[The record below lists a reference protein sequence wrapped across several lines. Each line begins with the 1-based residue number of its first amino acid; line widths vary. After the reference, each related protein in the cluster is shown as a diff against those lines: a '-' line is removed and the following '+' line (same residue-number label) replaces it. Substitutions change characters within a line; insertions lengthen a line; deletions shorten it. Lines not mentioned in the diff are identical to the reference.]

1 MRQDNDRLAYLE
13 EDDPDAALPPGQG
26 WPLLIVDDDEDVHLA
41 TEFALRGLSIV
52 GRQLEFLH
60 ARSAGEAIEVLRGRP
75 DVAVI
80 LLDVV
85 MERED
90 AGLEAVGRI
99 RDELGLSAVRIV
111 LRTGRPGYAPELDA
125 VSNYD
130 INDYKSKAELTRS
143 KLFTTVT
150 SAVRS
155 YEQIRRLEESRAGLA
170 LIVEG
175 VSRFDAEA
183 GMAAFGASVIE
194 QAAALLGA
202 PRDGFVCIGK
212 GEAAPVVI
220 AGAGSYAAYGERALS
235 AVDPVEAREMVE
247 RCLADG
253 ARQLEDKRFA
263 FRFTG
268 RHGDAFAAFVESR
281 DALRAVEDHL
291 LDVFCA
297 NLAICG
303 ENVHLV
309 ERLRT
314 TAYVDGLTGLP
325 NRAAQIEAIDRIAR
339 EEGRG
344 RRILALV
351 DIDRFSETIDVLG
364 YRYGDRLLQEVARRL
379 RGAFSA
385 DVFVARVGG
394 DLFGV
399 FGDPQ
404 QVNAG
409 QLRRILAA
417 PFEGEGGQRALSF
430 SMGFAGATDSAIG
443 GADLVRNASL
453 ALKRAKDIGPG
464 SVLDYTQKLAD
475 ATRRHVSMLHD
486 LRTAFMAGRLAVVY
500 QPQIDLASG
509 RTIGVEALLRW
520 YLDDGAVVPLEQII
534 PVAEQSG
541 LIIHVGAWVLRTALG
556 VQRRLSAGGRR
567 LRMAVN
573 VSAVQFRHPDF
584 VAMVGRALGEAAI
597 EPGLLEVEITESAA
611 LHGWTQTI
619 ERLEALRAL
628 GVCVAIDDF
637 GTGFSSLAYLD
648 RLPADCLKIDR
659 SFIRALDDPQAPAPI
674 AETVIALGRQL
685 GMRVLAEGIETVT
698 QRDRL
703 TRLGCH
709 EGQGW
714 LYAQPMPEGELAT
727 WLNAQEA

>member
-1 MRQDNDRLAYLE
+1 MRQDEDRLAYLD
-13 EDDPDAALPPGQG
+13 EDDPAAGLLPGEG

-52 GRQLEFLH
+52 GRPLEFLH

-183 GMAAFGASVIE
+183 GMAAFGNSVIE

-202 PRDGFVCIGK
+202 SGEGLVCIGK
-212 GEAAPVVI
+212 GETPPVVI
-220 AGAGSYAAYGERALS
+220 AGVGRYASYAERPLS
-235 AVDPVEAREMVE
+235 AVDPAETREMVE
-247 RCLADG
+247 RCLAEG
-253 ARQLEDKRFA
+253 ARLEDRRFA

-268 RHGDAFAAFVESR
+268 RHGDTFGAFIES
-281 DALRAVEDHL
+281 DEALRAVEGHL
-291 LDVFCA
+291 LDVFYA

-314 TAYVDGLTGLP
+314 TAYVDALTGLP
-325 NRAAQIEAIDRIAR
+325 NRAAQIEAIDRVAQEPGSSR
-339 EEGRG
+339 RG
-344 RRILALV
+344 LALV
-351 DIDRFSETIDVLG
+351 DIDQFSETIDVLG
-364 YRYGDRLLQEVARRL
+364 YRYGDRLLQEVASRL
-379 RGAFSA
+379 RGAFGA
-385 DVFVARVGG
+385 DVYVSRVGG
-394 DLFGV
+394 DVFGV
-399 FGDPQ
+399 FGGPQ

-409 QLRRILAA
+409 HLRRILAA

-430 SMGFAGATDSAIG
+430 SMGFAGATDGAVG

-464 SVLDYTQKLAD
+464 NVVDYTQTLAD

-520 YLDDGAVVPLEQII
+520 YLDDGAAVPLEQII

-541 LIIHVGAWVLRTALG
+541 LIIHVGAWVLRTALA

-674 AETVIALGRQL
+674 AETVVTLGRQL

-703 TRLGCH
+703 ARLGCH

-714 LYAQPMPEGELAT
+714 LYARPMPEGELAT
-727 WLNAQEA
+727 WLNAQEG